1 MENEPLKVVL
11 HLDAGPDA
19 DEEEEAQ
26 LTQHLRNSLL
36 ELDVDAVDP
45 IHSTAAPARTK
56 AVEAITLAGL
66 AVTLAPIALKEVM
79 KCIETWLARHDQA
92 SISIETNGQKITI
105 TGTPSK
111 EQQRIVEELIDRQI
125 PRK

>member
-1 MENEPLKVVL
+1 MVNEPLKLLL

-19 DEEEEAQ
+19 DEEEAAQ
-26 LTQHLRNSLL
+26 LTQQLRNSLL
-36 ELDVDAVDP
+36 DLDVDAVDP
-45 IHSTAAPARTK
+45 IHSAVAPARTK

-79 KCIETWLARHDQA
+79 KCIETWLARHDGA
-92 SISIETNGQKITI
+92 SISFETNGRKITI

-111 EQQRIVEELIDRQI
+111 EQERIVEELIDRQN
-125 PRK
+125 PGK